1 LTIELI
7 HAPKVA
13 KTVPDSEG
21 LSTRGTS
28 DGKLELTDPYASQ
41 RIANRVANAPPN
53 IRDIY
58 EALASFL
65 TGLGDDVQFK
75 ELVPRLK
82 LWVAQGIIGSHE
94 RRWWAATT

>member
-75 ELVPRLK
+75 ELK
-82 LWVAQGIIGSHE
+82 
-94 RRWWAATT
+94 